1 MTLTC
6 AAAFFKS
13 ITEESGID
21 DVTGSLGKS
30 FQWEFTS
37 KLAKADAELSKLDKQ
52 IREKLGPKWDDL
64 LKLAD
69 ASGGNENRRKA
80 FVLLYAHLLRL
91 PITNTTLQKG

>member
-1 MTLTC
+1 MPQPRAL
-6 AAAFFKS
+6 KR
-13 ITEESGID
+13 
-21 DVTGSLGKS
+21 
-30 FQWEFTS
+30 
-37 KLAKADAELSKLDKQ
+37 LAKDQDALDAELSKLDKQ